1 MRYFSS
7 EAVSHY
13 PQKTAEMEIDLNRNS
28 NLTLARYADNPQV
41 WIKNTR
47 LISIVFRVCTIQ
59 FSSLLNLVNKMIKKI
74 NFYFDVSNSKEFYD
88 NSGFTEVAYDSL
100 TIWCKTDNQPLNLQL
115 KPTKIH

>member
-41 WIKNTR
+41 WTKKYYINFIFLTMYLK
-47 LISIVFRVCTIQ
+47 SIL
-59 FSSLLNLVNKMIKKI
+59 FSDKFGSQNDKKI
-74 NFYFDVSNSKEFYD
+74 NFRSKSVFFYFDVLENMFPIQKNFM
-88 NSGFTEVAYDSL
+88 
-100 TIWCKTDNQPLNLQL
+100 KTLVFV
-115 KPTKIH
+115 

>member
-59 FSSLLNLVNKMIKKI
+59 FSSLLNLVNKMIKKSI
-74 NFYFDVSNSKEFYD
+74 STLMFPIQKNFMITLV
-88 NSGFTEVAYDSL
+88 L
-100 TIWCKTDNQPLNLQL
+100 L
-115 KPTKIH
+115 KLHMIV